1 MANRSAVVRIP
12 AYVKSP
18 DKKRFELRNPDA
30 MCNPY
35 FAYAAILMAGLDGIE
50 HEIDPAGRGWGPFGR
65 SIVFDLPADER
76 KRLGHLPASL
86 DEALDALE
94 ADHDYLT
101 RDGVFPMPLLETLV
115 KTLRADAQE
124 ISRIPAPSGV
134 RPLFRSLSGPYWPRI
149 PSGVRGSACR
159 SQKYDAE
166 GLSGVPVETIR
177 NLISGGSKK

>member
-1 MANRSAVVRIP
+1 MPWQTAAPSCAIP

-50 HEIDPAGRGWGPFGR
+50 HEIDPAGRGWGPFDFNL
-65 SIVFDLPADER
+65 FDLPADDR

-94 ADHDYLT
+94 ADHRLSHARRRVPDAAA
-101 RDGVFPMPLLETLV
+101 RDARQ
-115 KTLRADAQE
+115 TLRADAQE
-124 ISRIPAPSGV
+124 ISRIPHP
-134 RPLFRSLSGPYWPRI
+134 
-149 PSGVRGSACR
+149 
-159 SQKYDAE
+159 AE
-166 GLSGVPVETIR
+166 FDRYFDL
-177 NLISGGSKK
+177 

>member
-50 HEIDPAGRGWGPFGR
+50 HEIDPAGRGWGPFDFNL
-65 SIVFDLPADER
+65 FDLPADER
-76 KRLGHLPASL
+76 KRLGHLPPASTKRS
-86 DEALDALE
+86 
-94 ADHDYLT
+94 T
-101 RDGVFPMPLLETLV
+101 RWKRITTISRATACSRCRCSRRSS

-124 ISRIPAPSGV
+124 ISRIPHP
-134 RPLFRSLSGPYWPRI
+134 
-149 PSGVRGSACR
+149 
-159 SQKYDAE
+159 AE
-166 GLSGVPVETIR
+166 FDRYFDL
-177 NLISGGSKK
+177 

>member
-50 HEIDPAGRGWGPFGR
+50 HEIDPAGRGWGPFD
-65 SIVFDLPADER
+65 FN
-76 KRLGHLPASL
+76 
-86 DEALDALE
+86 
-94 ADHDYLT
+94 LT

-124 ISRIPAPSGV
+124 ISRIPHP
-134 RPLFRSLSGPYWPRI
+134 
-149 PSGVRGSACR
+149 
-159 SQKYDAE
+159 AE
-166 GLSGVPVETIR
+166 FDRYFDL
-177 NLISGGSKK
+177 